1 MTFHKKLGKNYIVLF
16 SCSRAFEYLDVNG
29 PNWSGYLSEG
39 KAMDP
44 KGFSNNESPKVL
56 VIPSLK
62 SEIEFSMLDYVIHN
76 DSSIHDGFM
85 CIEMC

>member
-1 MTFHKKLGKNYIVLF
+1 MTFHKKLGKNYIIIF

-44 KGFSNNESPKVL
+44 KGFSNKESLKVL

-62 SEIEFSMLDYVIHN
+62 SKIVILYDYVIHN
-76 DSSIHDGFM
+76 DSSIHDGFT

>member
-16 SCSRAFEYLDVNG
+16 SCSRAFEYLD
-29 PNWSGYLSEG
+29 PNWSEYLSEG

-62 SEIEFSMLDYVIHN
+62 SEIVILYAWLCN
-76 DSSIHDGFM
+76 T
-85 CIEMC
+85 